1 MDDMNQTA
9 SSGDAIRTV
18 NSRAYGSF
26 QVTESQIYH
35 FPRGLIGLLEFKD
48 FALIQVDDGPFH
60 ILHAL
65 NDELSFIL
73 LPAHLGVEN
82 YGFQIDRLTVELLAI
97 RQPED
102 VNTFLIVNAIDDELF
117 VNLKAPVLAAP
128 GSRRGCQ
135 FVIDDPAY
143 PIRHPLVRKEG
154 S

>member
-9 SSGDAIRTV
+9 SSKDAIRTV

-35 FPRGLIGLLEFKD
+35 FPRGLIGLHEFKD

-73 LPAHLGVEN
+73 LPAHLGAEN
-82 YGFQIDRLTVELLAI
+82 YGFQIDRPTVELLAI

-143 PIRHPLVRKEG
+143 PIRHPLIRKEG